1 MKISYGKQ
9 KRLTK
14 KRSALIESIDE
25 IVNEYA
31 EKGMRI
37 TVRQVYYQC
46 VARKILDNNKRQYE
60 KISDLIADGR
70 LAGLLDWEM
79 IEDRSRYKREN
90 VHWDSPQQ
98 IIKTAAEQYRIDLRT
113 TQPCYVEA
121 WIEKDSLVSIL
132 EKTCSNLDVPCF
144 SCRGFPSITALYEAA
159 ERFRDK
165 DNAIILY
172 AGDHDTSGLKIPQVI
187 KERLELFEV
196 NVQLQRIGLTLEQIQ
211 EFNLPPFPAKEKDNN
226 FREYYQTTGLTQA
239 WELDA
244 LPPDKLSELFEN
256 AIAKFTDFTELKRL
270 REKENG
276 DKSYFKNLLSTVAIH
291 DRP

>member
-1 MKISYGKQ
+1 MSTHERLREKMKISYGKQ

-14 KRSALIESIDE
+14 KRRALIESNDE

-79 IEDRSRYKREN
+79 IEDRTRYKREN

-98 IIKTAAEQYRIDLRT
+98 IIKVAAEQYRIDLRT

-121 WIEKDSLVSIL
+121 WIEKDSLS
-132 EKTCSNLDVPCF
+132 
-144 SCRGFPSITALYEAA
+144 LY
-159 ERFRDK
+159 
-165 DNAIILY
+165 
-172 AGDHDTSGLKIPQVI
+172 
-187 KERLELFEV
+187 
-196 NVQLQRIGLTLEQIQ
+196 
-211 EFNLPPFPAKEKDNN
+211 
-226 FREYYQTTGLTQA
+226 FRENML
-239 WELDA
+239 
-244 LPPDKLSELFEN
+244 
-256 AIAKFTDFTELKRL
+256 
-270 REKENG
+270 
-276 DKSYFKNLLSTVAIH
+276 
-291 DRP
+291 